1 MRFKCRVLKLKQQSG
16 LSTDKNDGAK
26 LKILLIAPP
35 VFDFYFTTHRMEP
48 LGLEYIREA
57 LETAGHSV
65 TLYDSTASGKVKTV
79 ATPPEFAYLSEF
91 YEEDASPFS
100 LHSNYKRLGD
110 SFQKI
115 VDFICKNDFDLIA
128 LSSLFSPYHPDV
140 ELLAAEIKKVTKTP
154 LCIGGTAV
162 NAQKKRIAKTTNA
175 DYLNCGNGAV
185 TLPLL
190 ADALAGKTGFDE
202 VKGLIYRKNGEILFN
217 EPSFE
222 PAWCGSLIP
231 KRDNLRYFRKKK
243 IAKIVFSSGCR
254 NRCAFCSIHRDNKL
268 AYRDISH
275 IKRELE
281 YLQSIGAEVIDIE
294 DDDIFS
300 NREYAM
306 QIFEILEEMHE
317 KGLSYT
323 AMNGMTVRNILP
335 FAARLAKAGFIKLDL
350 SLVSAEKSVADHL
363 HRPHGIAEI
372 EKVVE
377 LTEGKTEIEV
387 FLIPGLPGTD
397 VRDTCT
403 TLLHLNKLGVKGGL
417 SPLYLVPGVPMFEEM
432 GIPGNVRLCRGSAL
446 YPFDGKTRADIASL
460 LKISRFLNY
469 SLDHKND
476 ENYEVFLNYF
486 NESLRRKRWFR
497 LGKDGIWRDS
507 FDFFCDFEL

>member
-1 MRFKCRVLKLKQQSG
+1 M
-16 LSTDKNDGAK
+16 
-26 LKILLIAPP
+26 KILLIAPP

-48 LGLEYIREA
+48 LGLEYIKAA
-57 LETAGHSV
+57 LENAGHSV

-79 ATPPEFAYLSEF
+79 AAPPEFAYLSKF

-100 LHSNYKRLGD
+100 LHNGYKRLGD
-110 SFQKI
+110 SFSKI
-115 VDFICKNDFDLIA
+115 IDFICKNDFDLIA

-140 ELLAAEIKKVTKTP
+140 ENLAAEIKKVTKTP

-162 NAQKKRIAKTTNA
+162 NAQKQKIAETTNA
-175 DYLNCGNGAV
+175 DFLNCGNGAV

-190 ADALAGKTGFDE
+190 ADALAGKIDFDD
-202 VKGLIYRKNGEILFN
+202 VPGLIYRKNSEIIFN

-222 PAWCGSLIP
+222 PAWCSGLIP
-231 KRDNLRYFRKKK
+231 KRENLRYFRKKK

-254 NRCAFCSIHRDNKL
+254 NRCAFCSIHRDNRL
-268 AYRDISH
+268 AYREISH
-275 IKRELE
+275 IKKELE
-281 YLQSIGAEVIDIE
+281 YLLSIGAEVIDIE

-300 NREYAM
+300 NREYAE

-323 AMNGMTVRNILP
+323 AMNGMTVRNIIP
-335 FAARLAKAGFIKLDL
+335 FAAKLSKTGFIKLDL
-350 SLVSAEKSVADHL
+350 SLVSAEKSVADNL

-372 EKVVE
+372 EKVIE

-387 FLIPGLPGTD
+387 FLIPGLPGTEIA
-397 VRDTCT
+397 DTCT
-403 TLLHLNKLGVKGGL
+403 TLIHLHKLGVKGGL

-432 GIPGNVRLCRGSAL
+432 GIPENVRLCRGSAL
-446 YPFDGKTRADIASL
+446 YPFDDKKRADIASL
-460 LKISRFLNY
+460 IKISRFLNY

-476 ENYEVFLNYF
+476 ENYEVFMNYF
-486 NESLRRKRWFR
+486 NKSLSRKHWFR

-507 FDFFCDFEL
+507 FEFYCDFGM

>member
-1 MRFKCRVLKLKQQSG
+1 M
-16 LSTDKNDGAK
+16 
-26 LKILLIAPP
+26 KILLIAPP

-57 LETAGHSV
+57 LEKAGHSV

-79 ATPPEFAYLSEF
+79 ATPPEFAYLSKF
-91 YEEDASPFS
+91 YEEDTSPFS
-100 LHSNYKRLGD
+100 LHSGYKRLGD
-110 SFQKI
+110 SFSKI
-115 VDFICKNDFDLIA
+115 IDFISKNDFDLIA

-140 ELLAAEIKKVTKTP
+140 ENLAAEIKKVTKT
-154 LCIGGTAV
+154 LVCIGGTAV
-162 NAQKKRIAKTTNA
+162 NAQKKKISETTNA

-190 ADALAGKTGFDE
+190 ADALTGRTGFDD
-202 VKGLIYRKNGEILFN
+202 VPGLIYRKNGEILFN

-222 PAWCGSLIP
+222 PAWCNSLIP
-231 KRDNLRYFRKKK
+231 KRENLRWFRKKK

-268 AYRDISH
+268 AYRNISH
-275 IKRELE
+275 IKKELE
-281 YLQSIGAEVIDIE
+281 YLLSIGAEVVDIE

-300 NREYAM
+300 NREYAA
-306 QIFEILEEMHE
+306 QIFEILEKMHK

-335 FAARLAKAGFIKLDL
+335 FAAKLAEAGFIKLDL
-350 SLVSAEKSVADHL
+350 SLVSAEKSIADNL

-372 EKVVE
+372 EKVIE

-387 FLIPGLPGTD
+387 FLIPGLPGTE
-397 VRDTCT
+397 VRDSCT
-403 TLLHLNKLGVKGGL
+403 TLLHLHKLGVKGGL
-417 SPLYLVPGVPMFEEM
+417 SPLYLVPGVPMFEEI
-432 GIPGNVRLCRGSAL
+432 GIPENVRLCRGSAL
-446 YPFDGKTRADIASL
+446 YPFDDKKRADIASL

-486 NESLRRKRWFR
+486 NESLRRKRWFK

-507 FDFFCDFEL
+507 FEFYCDFEV

>member
-1 MRFKCRVLKLKQQSG
+1 M
-16 LSTDKNDGAK
+16 
-26 LKILLIAPP
+26 KILLIAPP

-57 LETAGHSV
+57 LENAGHSV
-65 TLYDSTASGKVKTV
+65 TLYDSTASGKVKQV
-79 ATPPEFAYLSEF
+79 ATPPEFAYLAGF

-100 LHSNYKRLGD
+100 LHSGYKRLGD

-115 VDFICKNDFDLIA
+115 IDFIAKNDFDLIA

-140 ELLAAEIKKVTKTP
+140 ENLAAEIKKVTKTP

-162 NAQKKRIAKTTNA
+162 NAQKEKIAETTNA

-190 ADALAGKTGFDE
+190 ADAIAGKIDFSE
-202 VKGLIYRKNGEILFN
+202 VPGLIYRKNGEIIFN

-222 PAWCGSLIP
+222 PAWCGGLIP
-231 KRDNLRYFRKKK
+231 ERENLRYFRKKK

-254 NRCAFCSIHRDNKL
+254 NRCAFCSIHRDNRL
-268 AYRDISH
+268 AYRDIPH
-275 IKRELE
+275 IKKELE
-281 YLQSIGAEVIDIE
+281 YLLGIGAEVVDIE

-300 NREYAM
+300 NRGYAE
-306 QIFEILEEMHE
+306 QLFEILEEMHE

-335 FAARLAKAGFIKLDL
+335 FAAKLAKTGFIKLDL
-350 SLVSAEKSVADHL
+350 SLVSAEKSVADSL

-372 EKVVE
+372 EKVIE

-387 FLIPGLPGTD
+387 FLIPGLPGTEIK
-397 VRDTCT
+397 DTCT
-403 TLLHLNKLGVKGGL
+403 TLLHLHKLGVKGGL

-432 GIPGNVRLCRGSAL
+432 GIPENIRLCRGSAL
-446 YPFDGKTRADIASL
+446 YPFDEKKRADIASL
-460 LKISRFLNY
+460 MKISRFLNY
-469 SLDHKND
+469 SLEHKND
-476 ENYEVFLNYF
+476 DNYSENLHFF
-486 NESLRRKRWFR
+486 NESLSRKRWFR
-497 LGKDGIWRDS
+497 LGKDGILRDS
-507 FDFFCDFEL
+507 FEFYENFEIDS

>member
-1 MRFKCRVLKLKQQSG
+1 MR
-16 LSTDKNDGAK
+16 
-26 LKILLIAPP
+26 ILLIAPP

-48 LGLEYIREA
+48 LGLEYIKAA
-57 LETAGHSV
+57 LENAGHSV

-79 ATPPEFAYLSEF
+79 STPPEFSYLDKF

-100 LHSNYKRLGD
+100 LHCGYKRLGD
-110 SFQKI
+110 SFLKI
-115 VDFICKNDFDLIA
+115 IDFIRENNFDLIA

-140 ELLAAEIKKVTKTP
+140 ENLAAEIKKVTKTP
-154 LCIGGTAV
+154 LSIGGTAV
-162 NAQKKRIAKTTNA
+162 NAQKQKISETTNA
-175 DYLNCGNGAV
+175 DFLNCGNGAV

-190 ADALAGKTGFDE
+190 ADAIAGKTGFSE
-202 VKGLIYRKNGEILFN
+202 VPGLIYRKNGEIIFN

-222 PAWCGSLIP
+222 PAWCQDLIP
-231 KRDNLRYFRKKK
+231 ERENLRYFRKKR

-254 NRCAFCSIHRDNKL
+254 NRCAFCSIHRDNRL
-268 AYRDISH
+268 AYRDIDH
-275 IKRELE
+275 IKAELE
-281 YLQSIGAEVIDIE
+281 YLLSIGAEVVDIE

-300 NREYAM
+300 NRGYAE

-335 FAARLAKAGFIKLDL
+335 FAAKLSKAGFIKLDL
-350 SLVSAEKSVADHL
+350 SLVSAEKSVADNL

-372 EKVVE
+372 EKVIE
-377 LTEGKTEIEV
+377 LTGGKTEIEV
-387 FLIPGLPGTD
+387 FLIPGLPGTETA
-397 VRDTCT
+397 DTCQ
-403 TLLHLNKLGVKGGL
+403 TLVHLYKLGVKGGL
-417 SPLYLVPGVPMFEEM
+417 SPLYLVPGVPMFEAM
-432 GIPGNVRLCRGSAL
+432 GIPENVRLCRGSAL
-446 YPFDGKTRADIASL
+446 YPFDDKKRADIASL
-460 LKISRFLNY
+460 MKISRFLNY

-476 ENYEVFLNYF
+476 ENYPEFLRFF

-507 FDFFCDFEL
+507 FDFSENFEL

>member
-1 MRFKCRVLKLKQQSG
+1 M
-16 LSTDKNDGAK
+16 
-26 LKILLIAPP
+26 KILLIAPP

-57 LETAGHSV
+57 LENAGHSV
-65 TLYDSTASGKVKTV
+65 TLYDSTASGKVKQV
-79 ATPPEFAYLSEF
+79 ATPPEFSYLSEF

-100 LHSNYKRLGD
+100 LHSGYKRLGD
-110 SFQKI
+110 SFFKI
-115 VDFICKNDFDLIA
+115 IDFIGKGDFDLIA

-140 ELLAAEIKKVTKTP
+140 ENLAAEIKKITKTP

-162 NAQKKRIAKTTNA
+162 NAQKKRIAGTTNA
-175 DYLNCGNGAV
+175 DYLNCGNGAI

-190 ADALAGKTGFDE
+190 ADAMSGKTGFDE
-202 VKGLIYRKNGEILFN
+202 VKGLIYRKNGGICMN

-222 PAWCGSLIP
+222 PAWCRDLIP
-231 KRDNLRYFRKKK
+231 KRENLRYFRKKK
-243 IAKIVFSSGCR
+243 IAKMIFSAGCR
-254 NRCAFCSIHRDNKL
+254 NRCAFCSIHRDNRL

-281 YLQSIGAEVIDIE
+281 YLLSIGAEVVDIE

-300 NREYAM
+300 TREYAA
-306 QIFEILEEMHE
+306 QIIELLEEMHE

-323 AMNGMTVRNILP
+323 AMNGMTVRNIIP
-335 FAARLAKAGFIKLDL
+335 FAAKLSKAGFIKLDL

-372 EKVVE
+372 EKVIE
-377 LTEGKTEIEV
+377 LTEGKIEIEV
-387 FLIPGLPGTD
+387 FLIPGLPGTEIAE
-397 VRDTCT
+397 TCT
-403 TLLHLNKLGVKGGL
+403 TLIHLHKLGVKGGL

-432 GIPGNVRLCRGSAL
+432 GIPENVRLCRGSAL
-446 YPFDGKTRADIASL
+446 YPFDDKKRADIASL
-460 LKISRFLNY
+460 MKISRFLNY

-476 ENYEVFLNYF
+476 ENYGVFQNYF
-486 NESLRRKRWFR
+486 NESLRRRRWFKLTR
-497 LGKDGIWRDS
+497 DGIWRDS
-507 FDFFCDFEL
+507 FEFSENFEI

>member
-1 MRFKCRVLKLKQQSG
+1 M
-16 LSTDKNDGAK
+16 
-26 LKILLIAPP
+26 KILLIAPP
-35 VFDFYFTTHRMEP
+35 VFDFYFTIHRMEP

-57 LETAGHSV
+57 LENAGHSV

-79 ATPPEFAYLSEF
+79 SAPPEFGYLSEF
-91 YEEDASPFS
+91 YEEDTSPFS
-100 LHSNYKRLGD
+100 LHNSYKRLGD
-110 SFQKI
+110 SFRKI
-115 VDFICKNDFDLIA
+115 LDFIAKNDFDLIA

-140 ELLAAEIKKVTKTP
+140 ELLAAEIKKVSKTP

-162 NAQKKRIAKTTNA
+162 NAQKNRIAETTNA

-190 ADALAGKTGFDE
+190 ADALAGKIDFKE
-202 VKGLIYRKNGEILFN
+202 VPGLIYRKNGEIFMN

-222 PAWCGSLIP
+222 PAWCGGLIP
-231 KRDNLRYFRKKK
+231 KRENLRYFRKKK

-275 IKRELE
+275 IKKELE
-281 YLQSIGAEVIDIE
+281 YLLSIGAEVVDIE

-300 NREYAM
+300 NRGYAA
-306 QIFEILEEMHE
+306 QIFEILEEMHK

-350 SLVSAEKSVADHL
+350 SLVSAEKSVADSL

-372 EKVVE
+372 EKVIE

-387 FLIPGLPGTD
+387 FLIPGLPETE
-397 VRDTCT
+397 VSDTCQ
-403 TLLHLNKLGVKGGL
+403 TLLHLHKLGVKGGL

-432 GIPGNVRLCRGSAL
+432 GIPENVRLCRGSAL
-446 YPFDGKTRADIASL
+446 YPFDDKKRADIASL
-460 LKISRFLNY
+460 MKISRFLNY

-476 ENYEVFLNYF
+476 DNYEVFLNYF

-497 LGKDGIWRDS
+497 LGKDGILRDS
-507 FDFFCDFEL
+507 FEFYENFSL

>member
-1 MRFKCRVLKLKQQSG
+1 M
-16 LSTDKNDGAK
+16 
-26 LKILLIAPP
+26 KILLIAPP

-48 LGLEYIREA
+48 LGLEYIKAA
-57 LETAGHSV
+57 LENAGHSV

-79 ATPPEFAYLSEF
+79 ATPPEFTYLSKF

-100 LHSNYKRLGD
+100 LHSGYKRLGD
-110 SFQKI
+110 SFSKI
-115 VDFICKNDFDLIA
+115 IDFISKNDFDLIA

-140 ELLAAEIKKVTKTP
+140 ENLAAEIKKVAKVP

-162 NAQKKRIAKTTNA
+162 NAQKKKIAETTNA
-175 DYLNCGNGAV
+175 DFLNCGNGAV

-190 ADALAGKTGFDE
+190 ADALVGKTGFDD
-202 VKGLIYRKNGEILFN
+202 VPGLIYRKNGEIIFN

-222 PAWCGSLIP
+222 PAWFGGLIP
-231 KRDNLRYFRKKK
+231 KRENLRYFRKKK

-254 NRCAFCSIHRDNKL
+254 NRCAFCSIHRDNRL
-268 AYRDISH
+268 AYRDIPH

-281 YLQSIGAEVIDIE
+281 YLLSIGAEVVDIE

-300 NREYAM
+300 NREYASR
-306 QIFEILEEMHE
+306 IFEILEEMHE

-323 AMNGMTVRNILP
+323 AMNGMTVRNIIP
-335 FAARLAKAGFIKLDL
+335 FAAKLANAGFIKLDL
-350 SLVSAEKSVADHL
+350 SLVSAEKSVADNL

-372 EKVVE
+372 EKVIE

-387 FLIPGLPGTD
+387 FLIPGLPGTE
-397 VRDTCT
+397 VSDTCQ
-403 TLLHLNKLGVKGGL
+403 TLLHLHKLGVKGGL

-432 GIPGNVRLCRGSAL
+432 GIPENVRLCRGSAL
-446 YPFDGKTRADIASL
+446 YPFDEKKRADIASL
-460 LKISRFLNY
+460 MKISRFFNY
-469 SLDHKND
+469 SLDHKDD
-476 ENYEVFLNYF
+476 ENYSENLRFF
-486 NESLRRKRWFR
+486 NESLKRGRWFK

-507 FDFFCDFEL
+507 FEFCEKFECEF

>member
-1 MRFKCRVLKLKQQSG
+1 M
-16 LSTDKNDGAK
+16 
-26 LKILLIAPP
+26 KILLIAPP

-57 LETAGHSV
+57 LENAGHSV
-65 TLYDSTASGKVKTV
+65 TLYDSTASGKVKQI
-79 ATPPEFAYLSEF
+79 ATPPEFAYLAGF

-100 LHSNYKRLGD
+100 LHSGYKRLGD

-115 VDFICKNDFDLIA
+115 LDFIAKNDFDLIA

-140 ELLAAEIKKVTKTP
+140 ENLAAGIKKVTKTP

-162 NAQKKRIAKTTNA
+162 NAQKEKIAKTTNA
-175 DYLNCGNGAV
+175 DFLNCGNGAV

-190 ADALAGKTGFDE
+190 ADALAGKIDFSE
-202 VKGLIYRKNGEILFN
+202 VPGLIYRKNGEIFIN
-217 EPSFE
+217 ESSFE
-222 PAWCGSLIP
+222 PAWCGGLIP
-231 KRDNLRYFRKKK
+231 KRENLRYFRKKK

-254 NRCAFCSIHRDNKL
+254 NRCAFCSIHRDNRL
-268 AYRDISH
+268 AYREIPH
-275 IKRELE
+275 IKAELE
-281 YLQSIGAEVIDIE
+281 YLLSIGAEVVDIE

-300 NREYAM
+300 NRGYAE
-306 QIFEILEEMHE
+306 QLFEILEEMHG

-335 FAARLAKAGFIKLDL
+335 FAARFVKTGFIKLDL
-350 SLVSAEKSVADHL
+350 SLVSAEKSVADSL

-372 EKVVE
+372 EKVIE

-387 FLIPGLPGTD
+387 FLIPGLPGAE
-397 VRDTCT
+397 VKDTCT
-403 TLLHLNKLGVKGGL
+403 TLLHLHKLGVKGGL
-417 SPLYLVPGVPMFEEM
+417 SPLYLVPGVPMFEKM
-432 GIPGNVRLCRGSAL
+432 GIPENVRLCRGSAL
-446 YPFDGKTRADIASL
+446 YPFDEKKRADIASL
-460 LKISRFLNY
+460 MKISRFLNY
-469 SLDHKND
+469 SLEHKND
-476 ENYEVFLNYF
+476 ENYSEFLRFF

-507 FDFFCDFEL
+507 FGFYENFETGF

>member
-1 MRFKCRVLKLKQQSG
+1 M
-16 LSTDKNDGAK
+16 
-26 LKILLIAPP
+26 KILLIAPP

-48 LGLEYIREA
+48 HGLEYIREA
-57 LETAGHSV
+57 LENAGHFV
-65 TLYDSTASGKVKTV
+65 TLYDSTASGKVKQV
-79 ATPPEFAYLSEF
+79 ATPPEFAYLSKF
-91 YEEDASPFS
+91 YEEDVSPFS
-100 LHSNYKRLGD
+100 LHCGYKRLGD
-110 SFQKI
+110 SFSKI
-115 VDFICKNDFDLIA
+115 IDFIVKNDFGLIA

-140 ELLAAEIKKVTKTP
+140 ENLAAEIKKVAKTP

-162 NAQKKRIAKTTNA
+162 SAQKKKIAETTNA

-190 ADALAGKTGFDE
+190 ADAIDGKISFDN
-202 VKGLIYRKNGEILFN
+202 VPGLIYRKNGEICMN

-222 PAWCGSLIP
+222 PAWCSDLIP
-231 KRDNLRYFRKKK
+231 KRENLRYFRKKK

-275 IKRELE
+275 IKKELE
-281 YLQSIGAEVIDIE
+281 YLLSIGAEVVDIE

-300 NREYAM
+300 NREYAA

-323 AMNGMTVRNILP
+323 AMNGMTVRNIIP
-335 FAARLAKAGFIKLDL
+335 FAAKLANAGFIKLDL

-372 EKVVE
+372 EKVIE

-387 FLIPGLPGTD
+387 FLIPGLPGTEIKD
-397 VRDTCT
+397 SCA
-403 TLLHLNKLGVKGGL
+403 TLLHLHKLGVKGGL

-432 GIPGNVRLCRGSAL
+432 GIPENVRLCRGSAL
-446 YPFDGKTRADIASL
+446 YPFDDKKRADIASL

-476 ENYEVFLNYF
+476 ENYEVFKDYF
-486 NESLRRKRWFR
+486 NKSLRRKRWFK

-507 FDFFCDFEL
+507 FEFNENFEI